1 MKFVAIIP
9 ARYASTRF
17 PAKPLA
23 LLKGKPIIQHVYERV
38 RQTIPD
44 TFVAVDDERI
54 KSCVESFGGKA
65 IMTSVEHKSGTDRI
79 NEAYN
84 KIGLDCDVVINVQGD
99 EPFIRCEQ
107 LEALMKCFDDPGT
120 EIATLVKTY
129 PGNGDLSMLINAN
142 SPKVVVDNN
151 MNALYFSRSVIP
163 FIRGAEQSSWLEK
176 HTYYKHI
183 GIYAYRAGVLARITE
198 MDQTPLELAESL
210 EQLRWI
216 ENGLR
221 IQTAVTDIETCGID
235 TEADL
240 EKARRIYEESRKY
253 K

>member
-44 TFVAVDDERI
+44 TFVAVDNERI

-84 KIGLDCDVVINVQGD
+84 KIASQIEASKNLDNIKSALHNTDKMVEKAIS
-99 EPFIRCEQ
+99 FI
-107 LEALMKCFDDPGT
+107 
-120 EIATLVKTY
+120 
-129 PGNGDLSMLINAN
+129 
-142 SPKVVVDNN
+142 
-151 MNALYFSRSVIP
+151 
-163 FIRGAEQSSWLEK
+163 
-176 HTYYKHI
+176 
-183 GIYAYRAGVLARITE
+183 
-198 MDQTPLELAESL
+198 
-210 EQLRWI
+210 I
-216 ENGLR
+216 ENSVLPR
-221 IQTAVTDIETCGID
+221 IEDIKRSIN
-235 TEADL
+235 
-240 EKARRIYEESRKY
+240 
-253 K
+253 

>member
-107 LEALMKCFDDPGT
+107 LEALMKCFNDPGT
-120 EIATLVKTY
+120 EIATLVKPY

-183 GIYAYRAGVLARITE
+183 GIYAYKAKVLPEITKLP
-198 MDQTPLELAESL
+198 QGTLEKAESL
-210 EQLRWI
+210 EQLRWL
-216 ENGLR
+216 ENGYKIKVGL
-221 IQTAVTDIETCGID
+221 TDLETIGID
-235 TEADL
+235 TPEDLKRAEAFLNDNQYL
-240 EKARRIYEESRKY
+240 
-253 K
+253 